1 MDARSMLCVA
11 TGSGPRVF
19 ATRTTGGAPFTTL
32 SNQGVIERI
41 TIASREARRRFELL
55 RITEVEDIPTAII
68 AIEKMLDWGALEQFE
83 AEPPSR
89 V

>member
-1 MDARSMLCVA
+1 MDARLDAMRRDGFRSKGVRN
-11 TGSGPRVF
+11 T
-19 ATRTTGGAPFTTL
+19 TTGGAPFTTL

-41 TIASREARRRFELL
+41 TIASRGSPAVRVAENHRGQ
-55 RITEVEDIPTAII
+55 DIPTAII
-68 AIEKMLDWGALEQFE
+68 ATREDAGLGALEQFE